1 VRLPRGMYI
10 HVTASI
16 CALVLLFGWSGP
28 GSAAAPALKRDPFE
42 EPAVIKEQRSVL
54 TGQRISEYG
63 VWKPDLRATMRS
75 SSGAMANIDGK
86 IIKVGEE
93 VAGFL
98 LVDVSERSA
107 IFEKYGKRIVISMD
121 EDDGKDETP

>member
-1 VRLPRGMYI
+1 
-10 HVTASI
+10 
-16 CALVLLFGWSGP
+16 
-28 GSAAAPALKRDPFE
+28 
-42 EPAVIKEQRSVL
+42 
-54 TGQRISEYG
+54 
-63 VWKPDLRATMRS
+63 
-75 SSGAMANIDGK
+75 MANIDGK

>member
-1 VRLPRGMYI
+1 MRLPGGMHTHAIVSVYA
-10 HVTASI
+10 VAF
-16 CALVLLFGWSGP
+16 LFVWSDP
-28 GSAAAPALKRDPFE
+28 GSAAAPVLKLDPFE
-42 EPAVIKEQRSVL
+42 EPAEIKEQRSVL
-54 TGQRISEYG
+54 TGQQISEYG
-63 VWKPDLRATMRS
+63 VWNPELRATMRS
-75 SSGAMANIDGK
+75 SSGAMANINGK

-121 EDDGKDETP
+121 EDDGKDERP